1 MSNEQSSN
9 QTPKKSG
16 LAKAGLVLGIIAASL
31 AVIGFFP
38 CLGIIAVWLA
48 IIIAF
53 VGGACAFFAP
63 KGSSKKPGLILCGV
77 GIVIALGAWCYQGA
91 LVEEIEKE
99 MKKVEQEIEKADQD
113 FKREMRKLDRD
124 FNREMKKLDREM
136 EREFN
141 NF

>member
-9 QTPKKSG
+9 QTSKKSG
-16 LAKAGLVLGIIAASL
+16 LAKAGLVLGIIAASF

-91 LVEEIEKE
+91 LAEEIEKE
-99 MKKVEQEIEKADQD
+99 MEKL
-113 FKREMRKLDRD
+113 E
-124 FNREMKKLDREM
+124 REM